1 MKCFVYLS
9 MYCGTI
15 KLHKYSSYHSL
26 RKWGPNMCKQ
36 NDLSEILKEM
46 LVAYQAVYGEALV
59 EILLYGSYARG
70 DFEEDS
76 DVDIVAIVKGSR
88 IHLQEQLKKIWEVSS
103 DLEIDYETIISPTVI
118 PHDEFEKYKNDIPYY
133 RNIRNEGVCISA

>member
-1 MKCFVYLS
+1 
-9 MYCGTI
+9 
-15 KLHKYSSYHSL
+15 
-26 RKWGPNMCKQ
+26 MCKQ
-36 NDLSEILKEM
+36 SDLPEILKEI

-70 DFEEDS
+70 DFQEDS

-118 PHDEFEKYKNDIPYY
+118 PYDEFEKYKNDIPYY
-133 RNIRNEGVCISA
+133 RNISNEGVRISA